1 MITFAPAK
9 PKKKFEMKKYLLLCL
24 LSATLFGSCIKD
36 EPQNSECDI
45 TSAWVE
51 GLIYQPFFYQPKTDM
66 RIDNV
71 LTSQDHITFI
81 VRRMNLMPKI
91 PVHFQLTPGATI
103 SPENGSA
110 QNFRKG
116 PVVYT
121 VTSEDGAW
129 QRRYTVEFR
138 EAELPA
144 LEYHFEN
151 VDLKKE
157 DFLIFNYQY
166 YKWYETD
173 EKGKRVDIW
182 ASGNQGFGMGNSSLK
197 PEQYPTTPDED
208 GYKGRCVKLT
218 TLNAGPLAEAVKKY
232 IAAGNLFI
240 GSFDVNRA
248 LTESL
253 RSTLM
258 GDGNAFSKEPVKV
271 SGYYKYKPGD
281 VFTDEENHPQPGM
294 TDQADIYAV
303 LYRNQD
309 SNGNKVVLDGGNVLT
324 SPYIVRRARMESLP
338 ATDQWTPFEMYFD
351 EVAPIDYQL
360 LEARGYNLALVFSSS
375 KDGALFRGAVG
386 STLYIDE
393 VTVSVEK

>member
-1 MITFAPAK
+1 
-9 PKKKFEMKKYLLLCL
+9 MKKYFLLFL
-24 LSATLFGSCIKD
+24 LSANLFASCIKD
-36 EPQNSECDI
+36 EPLNAECDI

-51 GLIYQPFFYQPKTDM
+51 GLIYKPFFYQPNTDM

-81 VRRMNLMPKI
+81 VRRLNLMPKV

-103 SPENGSA
+103 SPANGSA

-129 QRRYTVEFR
+129 QRQYTVEFR
-138 EAELPA
+138 EAELPT
-144 LEYHFEN
+144 LEYSFEN

-157 DFLIFNYQY
+157 DYLFFNYKFY
-166 YKWYETD
+166 TWYETD
-173 EKGKRVDIW
+173 EKGKRVNLW
-182 ASGNQGFGMGNSSLK
+182 SSGNQGFGMGNSNLA
-197 PEQYPTTPDED
+197 PEEYPTTPDD
-208 GYKGRCVKLT
+208 NGFKGRCVKLT
-218 TLNAGPLAEAVKKY
+218 TLSAGPLAAAVKKY

-258 GDGNAFSKEPVKV
+258 GDGNAFTQEPVKV
-271 SGYYKYKPGD
+271 TGYYKYQPGEI
-281 VFTDEENHPQPGM
+281 FTDQNNNQQPGIV
-294 TDQADIYAV
+294 DQADIYAV

-309 SNGNKVVLDGGNVLT
+309 TNGNKIVLDGGNVLT

-351 EVAPIDYQL
+351 EVAPIDPQL
-360 LEARGYNLALVFSSS
+360 LQARGYNLALVFSSS

-393 VTVSVEK
+393 VTLSVEK